1 METMLSIGRAD
12 LLDAPARSAAT
23 MFKPFLSPSLPA
35 LLEEVIPLG
44 IFKNQLKLTKEQFRK
59 KLNCWIFR
67 TIKNKI
73 K

>member
-1 METMLSIGRAD
+1 
-12 LLDAPARSAAT
+12 

-67 TIKNKI
+67 TIENKMNLKYICRNLTKNVLK
-73 K
+73 